1 MTAQQT
7 ADGLGI
13 YPREI
18 LAILFRRRYWLLLP
32 VLVGLIGAVGA
43 IVMQRPMYKSQATL
57 LIDSAQ
63 IVLGPGTTPLS
74 SIANERIA
82 KIRQQVVS
90 RDSLSALI
98 RENGLYPKERAA
110 MEFEN
115 VLAIARSAIGVDL
128 VGANQNNNNG
138 STIAFTLSFTY
149 QDAGKARAVTER
161 LTKQFLVEDKRFRTQ
176 QAEGTATF
184 LGRRAE
190 ELRRQLSELE
200 EKRRGVEA
208 RYAGALPSHIA
219 LSAQSGAALRAE
231 VSRIDAESQGIAQ
244 QNGILVT
251 TIRSA
256 QQAPPPG
263 QEAVR
268 RAEEK
273 LNQLE
278 AVYSDDY
285 PGVVAARAALAREQA
300 AARRA
305 QPDGRADVIEAEIAS
320 GRARIDMLAARRSE
334 LVAAIADLDHR
345 SAQAPQAAYEL
356 NMIEREYDN
365 IKRQY
370 EALREKQLDAQVAAN
385 LQSEDKG
392 ERFSVVD
399 EPSMPHESL
408 GTKPMILLLMGVFGG
423 GGAGVALALGFELL
437 RGTIHGEETLTKLL
451 KAPPLG
457 VVPVTRQPSVLPW
470 FFGRNK
476 TGRATAPAGMMGG
489 KRYAG

>member
-1 MTAQQT
+1 MTAQQN
-7 ADGLGI
+7 AEGFGI

-18 LAILFRRRYWLLLP
+18 LAILFRRRYWLVLPTLL
-32 VLVGLIGAVGA
+32 GLLGAIGA
-43 IVMQRPMYKSQATL
+43 IMMQKPMYKSQATL

-63 IVLGPGTTPLS
+63 IILGTGTQPLS

-90 RDSLSALI
+90 RENLSALV
-98 RENGLYPKERAA
+98 RENGLYPKESAA

-115 VLAIARSAIGVDL
+115 VLAIARNAIGVDL

-138 STIAFTLSFTY
+138 STIAFKISFTY
-149 QDAGKARAVTER
+149 QDAEKARAVTDR
-161 LTKQFLVEDKRFRTQ
+161 LTKQFMVEDKRFRTQ
-176 QAEGTATF
+176 QAEGTAAF

-208 RYAGALPSHIA
+208 RYSGALPSHIA

-231 VSRIDAESQGIAQ
+231 VSRIDAESQGLVQ
-244 QNGILVT
+244 QNSMLAAAIET
-251 TIRSA
+251 NR
-256 QQAPPPG
+256 QAPAPG

-268 RAEEK
+268 RAEER

-278 AVYSDDY
+278 AVYADDF
-285 PGVVAARAALAREQA
+285 PQVVAARETLARERA
-300 AARRA
+300 AAKRA
-305 QPDGRADVIEAEIAS
+305 QPAAGGGVLQAEISS
-320 GRARIDMLAARRSE
+320 GRSRIDMLASRRSE

-356 NMIEREYDN
+356 NTIEREYDN

-370 EALREKQLDAQVAAN
+370 EALREKQLEAQVAAN

-408 GTKPMILLLMGVFGG
+408 GTKPMILLLMGLIGG
-423 GGAGVALALGFELL
+423 AGAGVALVLGFELM

-451 KAPPLG
+451 KVPPLG
-457 VVPVTRQPSVLPW
+457 VVPVTRQPSMLPW

-476 TGRATAPAGMMGG
+476 TGRAAALAGMMGG